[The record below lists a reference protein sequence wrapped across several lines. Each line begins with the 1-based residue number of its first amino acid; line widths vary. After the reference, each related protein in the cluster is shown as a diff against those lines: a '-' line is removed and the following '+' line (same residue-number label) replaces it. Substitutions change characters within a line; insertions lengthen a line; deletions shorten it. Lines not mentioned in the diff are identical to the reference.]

1 MRPLT
6 QQQQPIVPQ
15 NLKTPTLLD
24 QKLGISYNS
33 AGSVVQAESE
43 YIIDQEEELEDE
55 EAYSITLRISSQNGE
70 MIDSIAGTSNSFTYS
85 LLSHKP
91 ATITVHS
98 IYNYEYFAYE
108 NLTKNLDPLVLPNY
122 NLFRNNNNLD
132 QKIIKT

>member
-1 MRPLT
+1 
-6 QQQQPIVPQ
+6 
-15 NLKTPTLLD
+15 
-24 QKLGISYNS
+24 
-33 AGSVVQAESE
+33 
-43 YIIDQEEELEDE
+43 
-55 EAYSITLRISSQNGE
+55 
-70 MIDSIAGTSNSFTYS
+70 MINTIAGTSNSFTYS

-132 QKIIKT
+132 QKIIKTYNGKYDLYDVNTLSLVKDIEDNTITQYYNYFDKANQKLGNEVKDYDDN